1 MYYALTFSRALN
13 LIYSLYKLYF
23 SHTFF
28 IISIFLTICIIIFST
43 VFFSI
48 DIIFINQFDV
58 AQLRDYIISLGI
70 YLKNRLKI

>member
-43 VFFSI
+43 VSFSI
-48 DIIFINQFDV
+48 NIVFINQFDV
-58 AQLRDYIISLGI
+58 ARLSDYITSLGI